1 MMQHRK
7 FSWFIL
13 SAGVFLLAAGLL
25 FLKIPTNPEG
35 MMLALP
41 YVCIGLGCG
50 AFGNGLSSIINR
62 KMLKDNPQLQKQLAI
77 EQNDER
83 NIALSNRAKAKAYD
97 AMLYVFSGVI
107 ITFSLMRVSVYAV
120 CLLVGAY
127 LFVIGSFIFY
137 LSKYHKKM

>member
-1 MMQHRK
+1 MQHRK

-137 LSKYHKKM
+137 LSNYHKKM